1 MRTSSSVNHLAPR
14 PLRRCRSASPA
25 LRSNL
30 LTAEQQILLRKSF
43 SNINK
48 KTLGHSIYVAMTHK
62 CPELPRIFGA
72 NCSEVERHERYFV
85 DLIQSTID
93 NLVDLEGDLKSWL
106 LIGRAHAGFA
116 IRSKHWDAFG
126 EALVSSVT
134 EWIGPGRQH
143 KETIRAWM
151 ILASFVADRLSAA
164 ANSTGSPFST
174 PRIQLMTLVSSGP
187 NTPL

>member
-30 LTAEQQILLRKSF
+30 LTAEQQLLLRKSF

-62 CPELPRIFGA
+62 CPELPKLFGQ

-93 NLVDLEGDLKSWL
+93 NLVDLEGALQPWL
-106 LIGRAHAGFA
+106 AMVGHFHAGFA

-126 EALVSSVT
+126 EAVVSSVT
-134 EWIGPGRQH
+134 EWIGPGRHH

-151 ILASFVADRLSAA
+151 ILASFAADRLSAA
-164 ANSTGSPFST
+164 SNLTGSPFST
-174 PRIQLMTLVSSGP
+174 LQLMTLVSSGP
-187 NTPL
+187 NTPM